1 MSKERGVSG
10 VAATGAAVVGT
21 IVNIAAGIVVAV
33 LTGWRTLDVLSR
45 GHAAVGVALL
55 VALVLGLALL
65 PFVLPLMVGVAERV
79 TGRRFDVG
87 RLPPRAIAIAVAG
100 NVVGWLM
107 YGVAFMALV
116 KGVLGDAR
124 GSTLSYVAVY
134 ASTYVLGYLAFFIPG
149 GLGVRDLALASA
161 MPALGLAT
169 PAQAA
174 LVAVASRLWL
184 TILEVVPGLLFWVR
198 LRSSRSPHS
207 HDLADGST

>member
-1 MSKERGVSG
+1 
-10 VAATGAAVVGT
+10 
-21 IVNIAAGIVVAV
+21 
-33 LTGWRTLDVLSR
+33 
-45 GHAAVGVALL
+45 VALL

-65 PFVLPLMVGVAERV
+65 PFVLPSMVGVAERV